1 MTVNNGASLQLN
13 NAGAC
18 TTNCLYT
25 LNSLVLSGGSVARY
39 NSPLGTSTGW
49 NTLNLSSLAG
59 NGDFY
64 MHTEVASGKGDLLN
78 ITGNATG
85 SFRLFVQ
92 DSGVSPTSDDSL
104 LLVKTGGGDA
114 VFTLGNK
121 GGLVEL
127 GTWEYRLKENNSGS
141 WLLSPDLR
149 PAPQPDPTPQLD
161 PALPAE
167 NIKRRISASTAAV
180 LNMAAVQP
188 LVFDAELES
197 VQERL
202 QARKM
207 AEREDSLWM
216 TQYNTW
222 NNVSTSA
229 GAEFK
234 QSLGGLIM
242 GIDRLSQYEKSS
254 GTLGAFFSY
263 SHSNI
268 DFSRGDEGHV
278 DSYSFGA
285 YAGLQHESG
294 FYLDSIAKANLFD
307 NNVKGRMN
315 NGDAADGDY
324 RTWGIGAHLE
334 NGIRLSNNNWSATPY
349 MAFTGFT
356 GSARKYV
363 LSNGMQADV
372 DTTRMLRAEA
382 GLGMDYRLILSKGG
396 ELQPWLK
403 ISARQELADNN
414 QVTINNRDRFNNDL
428 SGMRGV
434 FQTGVHAKITDNLTG
449 HLSAGYGDG
458 AGVQSPWRATAGMS
472 WSF

>member
-39 NSPLGTSTGW
+39 NSPPGTSTGW

-149 PAPQPDPTPQLD
+149 PAPQPDPTPQPD

-197 VQERL
+197 VRERL
-202 QARKM
+202 QVRKM

-222 NNVSTSA
+222 NNVPTSA

-268 DFSRGDEGHV
+268 DFSRGGEGHV

-324 RTWGIGAHLE
+324 RTWGIGHTWKTE
-334 NGIRLSNNNWSATPY
+334 Y
-349 MAFTGFT
+349 
-356 GSARKYV
+356 
-363 LSNGMQADV
+363 D
-372 DTTRMLRAEA
+372 
-382 GLGMDYRLILSKGG
+382 
-396 ELQPWLK
+396 
-403 ISARQELADNN
+403 
-414 QVTINNRDRFNNDL
+414 
-428 SGMRGV
+428 
-434 FQTGVHAKITDNLTG
+434 
-449 HLSAGYGDG
+449 
-458 AGVQSPWRATAGMS
+458 
-472 WSF
+472 